1 MLVVFCGNE
10 IGQQIGGLG
19 FYSQL
24 HIGNLEAGEATL
36 CNLLDPMPSFSH
48 WTMLLNDCLR
58 VSGTVLAAGEWGDT
72 DIQHTEWHVGAI
84 PHAAEPFMTVTFTII
99 VDSAHGL
106 PSP

>member
-24 HIGNLEAGEATL
+24 HIDNLEAGEATL

-58 VSGTVLAAGEWGDT
+58 VSGTVLAAGE
-72 DIQHTEWHVGAI
+72 
-84 PHAAEPFMTVTFTII
+84 
-99 VDSAHGL
+99 
-106 PSP
+106 